1 MADDKNLAQ
10 NTAKPAAGED
20 IKKKSLI
27 DVIMEWSLARKLSL
41 VAATAV
47 SVLLFSLI
55 IMQSQVADYSLLFA
69 NLPSRDASSVV
80 EWLKGRKIPYRLEDG
95 GRDIMIPA
103 DKVYEARIEL
113 AGSGLAEG
121 GVGFEIFDK
130 QSFGMTDFAQKVN
143 YRRALQGELMRTI
156 TSLAPVE
163 AARIHLAL
171 PEKRLFKEQ
180 QQQATASVVVK
191 LSSGRRLKESQL
203 QGIVHL
209 VAGSVEGLDA
219 ENVTVVDSSGKV
231 LSKSR
236 SDEMAGP
243 MTPGM
248 LNYQQTM
255 EQRLELRAQSLLDR
269 ALGAGNSLVRVNAD
283 VDFDQNEKV
292 EESLDPK
299 GAVVVSEQSTT
310 EEGGSET
317 VSGGVPGV
325 VSNLQDNANNAST
338 TSTSP
343 IMTTP
348 SSRSEETVNYELSKV
363 VSKTV
368 KSVGT
373 LKTLS
378 VSVLVAD
385 RTTPGADGEGPT
397 STPRSAE
404 ELQEIEK
411 MVRTALGIND
421 TRGDLISVV
430 SMPFESGFSDDELP
444 QPSLIDKIY
453 PFMPIIKYSLMAIA
467 SLMAY
472 LLFLKPLMRTLRGAS
487 EQTQPMKTVEELEAE
502 MREDDKTPL
511 LGGPSDPLA
520 QIRQEV
526 LGGDMMPVQ
535 VIKSWLR
542 EEPAES

>member
-1 MADDKNLAQ
+1 MAEEGKEAIAKKNML
-10 NTAKPAAGED
+10 
-20 IKKKSLI
+20 

-41 VAATAV
+41 VAAAVV
-47 SVLLFSLI
+47 SVILFSLI
-55 IMQSQVADYSLLFA
+55 IVQSQVADYSLLFA
-69 NLPSRDASSVV
+69 NLPSRDAASVID
-80 EWLKGRKIPYRLEDG
+80 WLKGHKIPYRLEDS

-113 AGSGLAEG
+113 AGSGLSEG

-163 AARIHLAL
+163 SARIHLAL
-171 PEKRLFKEQ
+171 PEKRLFREQ
-180 QQQATASVVVK
+180 QQQATASVIVK
-191 LSSGRRLKESQL
+191 LSSGRSLKESQL
-203 QGIVHL
+203 QGIIHL
-209 VAGSVEGLDA
+209 VAGSVEGLDS

-231 LSKSR
+231 LSKMN

-255 EQRLELRAQSLLDR
+255 ERRLEIRAQSLLDR
-269 ALGAGNSLVRVNAD
+269 ALGAGNSLVRVNAE
-283 VDFDQNEKV
+283 VDFDQREKV

-299 GAVVVSEQSTT
+299 GSVVVSEQTST
-310 EEGGSET
+310 EEGGTQASI
-317 VSGGVPGV
+317 GVPGV
-325 VSNLQDNANNAST
+325 VSNLQENAPAAI
-338 TSTSP
+338 P
-343 IMTTP
+343 ATP
-348 SSRSEETVNYELSKV
+348 STRSDETVNYELSKI

-368 KSVGT
+368 QSVGT
-373 LKTLS
+373 LKALS

-385 RTTPGADGEGPT
+385 RVTPGAEGAEPT
-397 STPRSAE
+397 STPRSSE
-404 ELQEIEK
+404 EITEIEQ
-411 MVRTALGIND
+411 MVRSALGINN

-430 SMPFESGFSDDELP
+430 SMPFENGFIDEPLP
-444 QPSLIDKIY
+444 QPSIIDKVY
-453 PFMPIIKYSLMAIA
+453 PFMPVIKYSLLAIA
-467 SLMAY
+467 SLLAY

-487 EQTQPMKTVEELEAE
+487 DQTQPMKTVEELEAE
-502 MREDDKTPL
+502 MRGESNMPL

-535 VIKSWLR
+535 VVKNWLR

>member
-1 MADDKNLAQ
+1 MAEEGKEAIAKKNML
-10 NTAKPAAGED
+10 
-20 IKKKSLI
+20 

-41 VAATAV
+41 VAATVV
-47 SVLLFSLI
+47 SVILFSLI

-69 NLPSRDASSVV
+69 NLPSRDAASVV
-80 EWLKGRKIPYRLEDG
+80 DWLKGHKIPYRLEDG

-113 AGSGLAEG
+113 AGSGLSEG

-163 AARIHLAL
+163 SARIHLAL
-171 PEKRLFKEQ
+171 PEKRLFREQ
-180 QQQATASVVVK
+180 QQQATASVIVK
-191 LSSGRRLKESQL
+191 LSSGRSLKESQL

-209 VAGSVEGLDA
+209 VAGSVEGLES

-231 LSKSR
+231 LSKSH

-255 EQRLELRAQSLLDR
+255 ERRLEVRAQSLLDR
-269 ALGAGNSLVRVNAD
+269 ALGAGNSLVRVNAE
-283 VDFDQNEKV
+283 VDFDQREKV
-292 EESLDPK
+292 EEALDPK
-299 GAVVVSEQSTT
+299 GSVVVSEQTST
-310 EEGGSET
+310 EEGGTQAS
-317 VSGGVPGV
+317 SGVPGV
-325 VSNLQDNANNAST
+325 VSNLQGNAAT
-338 TSTSP
+338 
-343 IMTTP
+343 TTP
-348 SSRSEETVNYELSKV
+348 ATPATRSDETVNYELSKI

-368 KSVGT
+368 QSVGT

-385 RTTPGADGEGPT
+385 RVTPGAEGTEPT
-397 STPRSAE
+397 STPRGTE
-404 ELQEIEK
+404 EIAEIEQ
-411 MVRTALGIND
+411 MVRSALGIND

-430 SMPFESGFSDDELP
+430 SMPFESGFIDEPLP
-444 QPSLIDKIY
+444 QPSIIDKVY
-453 PFMPIIKYSLMAIA
+453 PFMPIIKYSLLAIA
-467 SLMAY
+467 SLFAY

-487 EQTQPMKTVEELEAE
+487 DQTQPMKTVEELEAE
-502 MREDDKTPL
+502 MRGESNMPL

-535 VIKSWLR
+535 VVKNWLR

>member
-1 MADDKNLAQ
+1 MAEDVKEVTAEKKNML
-10 NTAKPAAGED
+10 D
-20 IKKKSLI
+20 I
-27 DVIMEWSLARKLSL
+27 IMEWSLARKLSL
-41 VAATAV
+41 VGATVV
-47 SVLLFSLI
+47 SVILFTLI

-69 NLPSRDASSVV
+69 NLPGRDAASVV
-80 EWLKGRKIPYRLEDG
+80 EWLKDHKVPYRLEDG

-113 AGSGLAEG
+113 AGSGLSEG

-171 PEKRLFKEQ
+171 PEKRLFREQ
-180 QQQATASVVVK
+180 QQQATASVIIK
-191 LSSGRRLKESQL
+191 LSSGRALKESQL
-203 QGIVHL
+203 QGIIHL
-209 VAGSVEGLDA
+209 VAGSVEGLES

-231 LSKSR
+231 LSKSNA
-236 SDEMAGP
+236 DEMAGP

-255 EQRLELRAQSLLDR
+255 ERRLEVRAQSLLDR
-269 ALGAGNSLVRVNAD
+269 ALGAGNSLVRVNAE
-283 VDFDQNEKV
+283 VDFDQREKV

-299 GAVVVSEQSTT
+299 GAVIVSEQTST
-310 EEGGSET
+310 EEGGTEAS
-317 VSGGVPGV
+317 SGVPGV
-325 VSNLQDNANNAST
+325 VSNLQGNAART
-338 TSTSP
+338 TAG
-343 IMTTP
+343 TP
-348 SSRSEETVNYELSKV
+348 ASRSDETVNYELSKV

-368 KSVGT
+368 QSVGT
-373 LKTLS
+373 LKALS

-385 RTTPGADGEGPT
+385 RVTPGAEGAGPT
-397 STPRSAE
+397 STPRSTE
-404 ELQEIEK
+404 EVAEIEQ
-411 MVRTALGIND
+411 MVRSALGINA

-430 SMPFESGFSDDELP
+430 SMPFENGFSDEVLP
-444 QPSLIDKIY
+444 QPSLIDKVY
-453 PFMPIIKYSLMAIA
+453 PFMPIIKYSLLAIA
-467 SLMAY
+467 SLLAY
-472 LLFLKPLMRTLRGAS
+472 LLFLKPLMQTLRGAS
-487 EQTQPMKTVEELEAE
+487 AETQPMKTVEELEAE
-502 MREDDKTPL
+502 MRGDDSTPL

-535 VIKSWLR
+535 VVKNWLR

>member
-1 MADDKNLAQ
+1 MAEEIKEKVTAEKKNML
-10 NTAKPAAGED
+10 
-20 IKKKSLI
+20 

-41 VAATAV
+41 IGATAV
-47 SVLLFSLI
+47 SILLFSLI

-69 NLPSRDASSVV
+69 NLPSRDAASVI
-80 EWLKGRKIPYRLEDG
+80 EWLKGHKVPYRLEDG

-113 AGSGLAEG
+113 AGSGLSEG

-171 PEKRLFKEQ
+171 PEKRLFREQ
-180 QQQATASVVVK
+180 QQQATASVIVK
-191 LSSGRRLKESQL
+191 LSSGRSLKESQL

-209 VAGSVEGLDA
+209 VSGSVEGLES

-231 LSKSR
+231 LSKSHA
-236 SDEMAGP
+236 DEMAGP

-255 EQRLELRAQSLLDR
+255 ERRLEIRAQSLLDR
-269 ALGAGNSLVRVNAD
+269 ALGAGNSLVRVNAE
-283 VDFDQNEKV
+283 VDFDQREKV

-299 GAVVVSEQSTT
+299 GAVIVSEQTST
-310 EEGGSET
+310 EEGSTEA
-317 VSGGVPGV
+317 SSGVPGV
-325 VSNLQDNANNAST
+325 VSNLQGNGGT
-338 TSTSP
+338 TTAG
-343 IMTTP
+343 TP
-348 SSRSEETVNYELSKV
+348 SSRSDETVNYELSKV

-368 KSVGT
+368 QSVGS

-385 RTTPGADGEGPT
+385 RVTPGVEGADPT
-397 STPRSAE
+397 STPRSVE
-404 ELQEIEK
+404 EVAEIEQ
-411 MVRTALGIND
+411 MVRSALGIND

-430 SMPFESGFSDDELP
+430 SMPFESGFTDEP
-444 QPSLIDKIY
+444 MPRPSMIDKIY
-453 PFMPIIKYSLMAIA
+453 PFMPIIKYSLLAIA
-467 SLMAY
+467 SLLAY

-487 EQTQPMKTVEELEAE
+487 EETQPMKTVEELEAE
-502 MREDDKTPL
+502 MRGDDSTPL

-535 VIKSWLR
+535 VVKNWLH
-542 EEPAES
+542 EEPAEG

>member
-1 MADDKNLAQ
+1 MAEEVKETTAEKKNML
-10 NTAKPAAGED
+10 
-20 IKKKSLI
+20 
-27 DVIMEWSLARKLSL
+27 DVIMQWSLARKLSL
-41 VAATAV
+41 IGATAV

-69 NLPSRDASSVV
+69 NLPSRDAASVV
-80 EWLKGRKIPYRLEDG
+80 EWLKGHKVPYRLEDG
-95 GRDIMIPA
+95 GRDILVPA
-103 DKVYEARIEL
+103 DKVYEARLEL
-113 AGSGLAEG
+113 AGSGLSEG

-143 YRRALQGELMRTI
+143 YRRALQGELVRTI

-171 PEKRLFKEQ
+171 PEKRLFRN
-180 QQQATASVVVK
+180 QQQAATAAVIIK
-191 LSSGRRLKESQL
+191 LSSGRSLKDSQL
-203 QGIVHL
+203 QGIIHL
-209 VAGSVEGLDA
+209 VAGSVEGLES
-219 ENVTVVDSSGKV
+219 ENVTVVDSTGKA

-243 MTPGM
+243 TSPGM

-255 EQRLELRAQSLLDR
+255 EQRLEIRAQSLLDR
-269 ALGAGNSLVRVNAD
+269 ALGAGNSLVSVNAE
-283 VDFDQNEKV
+283 VDFDQREKV
-292 EESLDPK
+292 EEAYDPK
-299 GAVVVSEQSTT
+299 GAVVVSEQSST
-310 EEGGSET
+310 EEGSSEST
-317 VSGGVPGV
+317 GGVPGV
-325 VSNLQDNANNAST
+325 VSNLQQDNT
-338 TSTSP
+338 TVSSQP
-343 IMTTP
+343 VVTTP
-348 SSRSEETVNYELSKV
+348 SNRSDETVNYELSKT

-368 KSVGT
+368 QSVGT

-378 VSVLVAD
+378 VSVLVAN
-385 RTTPGADGEGPT
+385 RVTPGVEGAAPT

-404 ELQEIEK
+404 DLAEIEK
-411 MVRTALGIND
+411 MVRSALGIND

-430 SMPFESGFSDDELP
+430 SMPFESGFSDEPLP
-444 QPSLIDKIY
+444 QPSFIDKVY
-453 PFMPIIKYSLMAIA
+453 PFVPIIKYSLLAIA
-467 SLMAY
+467 SLLAY

-502 MREDDKTPL
+502 MRGDDSTPL

-526 LGGDMMPVQ
+526 LGGDMLPVQ
-535 VIKSWLR
+535 VVKNWLR

>member
-1 MADDKNLAQ
+1 MAEEEKQAIAKKNML
-10 NTAKPAAGED
+10 
-20 IKKKSLI
+20 

-41 VAATAV
+41 IGA
-47 SVLLFSLI
+47 SVVCAILFSLI

-80 EWLKGRKIPYRLEDG
+80 EWLKGQKIPYRLEDG

-103 DKVYEARIEL
+103 DKVYEARIDL
-113 AGSGLAEG
+113 AGSGLSEG

-171 PEKRLFKEQ
+171 PEKRLFREQ
-180 QQQATASVVVK
+180 QQQATASVIVK
-191 LSSGRRLKESQL
+191 LTSGRSLKESQL
-203 QGIVHL
+203 QGIIHL
-209 VAGSVEGLDA
+209 VAGSVEGLES

-231 LSKSR
+231 LSKNNA
-236 SDEMAGP
+236 DEMAGP

-255 EQRLELRAQSLLDR
+255 ERRLEVRAQSLLDR
-269 ALGAGNSLVRVNAD
+269 ALGAGNSLVRVNAEI
-283 VDFDQNEKV
+283 DFDQREKV
-292 EESLDPK
+292 EEALDPK
-299 GAVVVSEQSTT
+299 GAVIVSEQTST
-310 EEGGSET
+310 EEGGTQTS
-317 VSGGVPGV
+317 SGVPGV
-325 VSNLQDNANNAST
+325 ASNLNGDAAT
-338 TSTSP
+338 TT
-343 IMTTP
+343 TATP
-348 SSRSEETVNYELSKV
+348 SSRSDETVNYELSKI

-368 KSVGT
+368 QSVGT

-385 RTTPGADGEGPT
+385 RVNPGVEGAEPT
-397 STPRSAE
+397 STPRGTE
-404 ELQEIEK
+404 EIAEIEQ
-411 MVRTALGIND
+411 MVRTALGINA

-430 SMPFESGFSDDELP
+430 SMPFETGFIDEPLP
-444 QPSLIDKIY
+444 QPSVIDKIY
-453 PFMPIIKYSLMAIA
+453 PFMPIIKYSLLALA
-467 SLMAY
+467 SLFAY

-502 MREDDKTPL
+502 MRADSNTPL
-511 LGGPSDPLA
+511 LGGPNDPLA

-535 VIKSWLR
+535 VVKNWLR

>member
-1 MADDKNLAQ
+1 MADEKDLTQ
-10 NTAKPAAGED
+10 STAMPVSGEEP
-20 IKKKSLI
+20 KKKSLI

-41 VAATAV
+41 VGAAAI

-69 NLPSRDASSVV
+69 NLPSRDAASVV
-80 EWLKGRKIPYRLEDG
+80 EWLKGHKIPYRLEDA

-103 DKVYEARIEL
+103 DKVYETRIEL
-113 AGSGLAEG
+113 AGSGLSEG

-143 YRRALQGELMRTI
+143 YRRALQGELTRTI

-171 PEKRLFKEQ
+171 PEKRLFREQ
-180 QQQATASVVVK
+180 QQQATASVIIK
-191 LSSGRRLKESQL
+191 LASGRALKESQL

-209 VAGSVEGLDA
+209 VAGSVEGLEA

-231 LSKSR
+231 LSKSA
-236 SDEMAGP
+236 SDDVAGP

-248 LNYQQTM
+248 LTYQQTM
-255 EQRLELRAQSLLDR
+255 ERRLEGRAQSLLDR

-299 GAVVVSEQSTT
+299 GAVVVSEQTSN
-310 EEGGSET
+310 EETASEIA
-317 VSGGVPGV
+317 GGVPGV
-325 VSNLQDNANNAST
+325 ASNLTGNSST
-338 TSTSP
+338 TTTTKQS
-343 IMTTP
+343 TP
-348 SSRSEETVNYELSKV
+348 STRSSETVNYELSKV

-373 LKTLS
+373 LKALS

-385 RTTPGADGEGPT
+385 RIAPGADGAAPT
-397 STPRSAE
+397 NTPRTTE

-411 MVRTALGIND
+411 MVRSALGIND
-421 TRGDLISVV
+421 TRGDMISVV
-430 SMPFESGFSDDELP
+430 SMPFESGFTDDALP
-444 QPSLIDKIY
+444 EPSLIDKVY
-453 PFMPIIKYSLMAIA
+453 PFMPIIKYALLAIA
-467 SLMAY
+467 SLLAY

-487 EQTQPMKTVEELEAE
+487 DEAAQPLKTVEELEAE
-502 MREDDKTPL
+502 MRGEESTPL